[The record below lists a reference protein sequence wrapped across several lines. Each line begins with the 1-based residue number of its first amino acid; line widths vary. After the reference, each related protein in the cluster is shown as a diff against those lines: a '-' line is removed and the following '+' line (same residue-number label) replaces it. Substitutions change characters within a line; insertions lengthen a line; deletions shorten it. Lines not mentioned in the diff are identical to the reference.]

1 MLPVSSEILN
11 ELRQLS
17 GKRLAIL
24 EERYWHAHLEG
35 LKPKGSNRDRS
46 RADFRLLC
54 WLIDCRVDAET
65 CWYVCRD
72 VGKFSAHG
80 RRYFDTTLANVLK
93 REM

>member
-1 MLPVSSEILN
+1 MLPVSCETHNDL
-11 ELRQLS
+11 
-17 GKRLAIL
+17 KRLSKRQIAIL
-24 EERYWHAHLEG
+24 EERYWHAHMEG

-54 WLIDCRVDAET
+54 WLIDCRVDVET
-65 CWYVCRD
+65 CWGVCWD
-72 VGKFSAHG
+72 VGKFSAQG